1 MLLQAT
7 ELGLGSCFLRSPAFA
22 LNAPENETL
31 AREAGIPEGSEMH
44 CAVVV
49 GYTADENKFRR
60 GERVPRGTIQY
71 VNETE

>member
-1 MLLQAT
+1 
-7 ELGLGSCFLRSPAFA
+7 
-22 LNAPENETL
+22 
-31 AREAGIPEGSEMH
+31 MH